1 MKKLLGVFIALTLAF
16 TLAAC
21 QEPEAETSYLAV
33 DINPGVEFIL
43 DEDGNVVSI
52 QLLNEDAEI
61 VAADLELEG
70 LSYEAA
76 LEEFLDAA
84 IDTGYIDVDSDE
96 NIVTVTADDEAVQEE
111 HKADVEAI
119 LSERGVGAAI
129 FGGTM
134 DEEYVNLAEEHDI
147 SVGRA
152 RLIARAVEIDG
163 DLTFASAL
171 DLEHS
176 EIMTILIDAHREK
189 MDEFI
194 EERQSEAQAMK
205 EEMRDMAQE
214 RVDAHRE
221 KVENNE
227 IATPDY
233 DTIRDDAENNMNA
246 IRSAYEER
254 IKNHHDEAH
263 QRREEANT
271 EHSYNN
277 TPLTLFLA

>member
-1 MKKLLGVFIALTLAF
+1 MKKLLGFIIALTFAF

-21 QEPEAETSYLAV
+21 QEPEEETSYLAV

-43 DEDGNVVSI
+43 DEGENVVSI

-70 LSYEAA
+70 LPYKVA
-76 LEEFLDAA
+76 LAEFLDAA
-84 IDTGYIDVDSDE
+84 IETGYIDVDSDE

-111 HKADVEAI
+111 RKADVEAI
-119 LSERGVGAAI
+119 LSERAVGAAI

-152 RLIARAVEIDG
+152 RLIARAAEIDE
-163 DLTFASAL
+163 DLTFEAAL
-171 DLEHS
+171 DLEHG
-176 EIMTILIDAHREK
+176 EIMTILIDEHHERME
-189 MDEFI
+189 EFI
-194 EERQSEAQAMK
+194 EERRAEAQEMK

-214 RVDAHRE
+214 RVEAHRE
-221 KVENNE
+221 KVDNDE

-233 DTIRDDAENNMNA
+233 DAIRVSADAKIDE

-254 IKNHHDEAH
+254 IENQRDEAQ
-263 QRREEANT
+263 QRRANGQT
-271 EHSYNN
+271 
-277 TPLTLFLA
+277 